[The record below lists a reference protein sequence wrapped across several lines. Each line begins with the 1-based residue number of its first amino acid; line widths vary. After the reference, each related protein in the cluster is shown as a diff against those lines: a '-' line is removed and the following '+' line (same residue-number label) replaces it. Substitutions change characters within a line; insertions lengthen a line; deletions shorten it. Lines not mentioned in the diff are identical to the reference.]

1 MQGFFEQ
8 FGPPAGALVI
18 GTSALVLVLLV
29 AVVLLALKVRTVAR
43 RWSGLM
49 DGASSGNLEQILQG
63 HLDRSE
69 RIGRRL
75 DETDSRLIDLET
87 KMGTAKR
94 YVGLIRYDAFEDVG
108 GSQSFSL
115 AVYDEQGD
123 GVVLTSQVGRADCRV
138 YAKEI
143 KGGRSERELSAEEQ
157 RAIEVAGAGRVTV
170 GSA

>member
-1 MQGFFEQ
+1 MQGLLNQ
-8 FGPPAGALVI
+8 FGSQGGALVI
-18 GTSALVLVLLV
+18 GASALVLALLV
-29 AVVLLALKVRTVAR
+29 AVVLLALKVRTVAN

-63 HLDRSE
+63 QLDRSE
-69 RIGRRL
+69 QIGRRI

-94 YVGLIRYDAFEDVG
+94 YVGLVRYDAFEDVG
-108 GSQSFSL
+108 GSQSFTL
-115 AVYDEQGD
+115 AVYDEQGN
-123 GVVLTSQVGRADCRV
+123 GAVLTSQMGRAECRV

-143 KGGRSERELSAEEQ
+143 KGGRSDRELSAEEQ

>member
-1 MQGFFEQ
+1 M
-8 FGPPAGALVI
+8 VI
-18 GTSALVLVLLV
+18 GTAALVLALLV
-29 AVVLLALKVRTVAR
+29 AVVLLALKFRTVAR

-63 HLDRSE
+63 QLERSE
-69 RIGRRL
+69 QIGRRL
-75 DETDSRLIDLET
+75 DETDSRLHDLET

-94 YVGLIRYDAFEDVG
+94 YLGLVRYDAFEDVG
-108 GSQSFSL
+108 GNQSFAL

-143 KGGRSERELSAEEQ
+143 RGGRSDRELSAEEQ
-157 RAIEVAGAGRVTV
+157 RAIEVAGDARVTA
-170 GSA
+170 GSV